1 MKKTLTAILAAAA
14 ALNAVADA
22 PAYSDDEIKERLRMV
37 VAPRCG
43 HADEDRGRP
52 PRKLTD
58 ASWFDGDTNRLM
70 RLIRETAEED
80 DTQEGYLASCMIQML
95 GRYGSAGDLPFLYS
109 CVTNPACG
117 KDAVASILNI
127 EGVTSNSVAAV
138 ERYLTATNFPS
149 RTQAYNR
156 ALTCKAFIYDSW
168 KSEVPQPVRSDAM
181 RVVLAFA
188 SDVNTSNSIVDE
200 ALLTVD
206 ASYRQSKRRLRVM
219 RAAYPRCFNEFQE
232 SYVTNAINELVA
244 YPEADLPE

>member
-1 MKKTLTAILAAAA
+1 MKKVIAATINILAT
-14 ALNAVADA
+14 AVCLADA
-22 PAYSDDEIKERLRMV
+22 PTWSDDDIKADIIGSSGYVCANGAAIIRNMRNRAL
-37 VAPRCG
+37 ARC
-43 HADEDRGRP
+43 E
-52 PRKLTD
+52 
-58 ASWFDGDTNRLM
+58 GDTNRFA
-70 RLIRETAEED
+70 RLLTEVAHTNNVRI
-80 DTQEGYLASCMIQML
+80 ASNAIWML

-244 YPEADLPE
+244 YPEADLPD

>member
-80 DTQEGYLASCMIQML
+80 YTQEGYLASGMIQML

-127 EGVTSNSVAAV
+127 EGVTSNSVAAAAS
-138 ERYLTATNFPS
+138 YHSISNCND
-149 RTQAYNR
+149 RTR
-156 ALTCKAFIYDSW
+156 T
-168 KSEVPQPVRSDAM
+168 EVFEMLAVRSYAYDESTIERQLGVAYALNYAATTGKYTKWM
-181 RVVLAFA
+181 DRVLQRC
-188 SDVNTSNSIVDE
+188 DPTYKN
-200 ALLTVD
+200 
-206 ASYRQSKRRLRVM
+206 SKRRLSVL
-219 RAAYPRCFNEFQE
+219 RAEYGLGLDHWEIG
-232 SYVTNAINELVA
+232 YVTNAINELVA

>member
-95 GRYGSAGDLPFLYS
+95 GRYGSAGDL
-109 CVTNPACG
+109 
-117 KDAVASILNI
+117 
-127 EGVTSNSVAAV
+127 
-138 ERYLTATNFPS
+138 
-149 RTQAYNR
+149 Q
-156 ALTCKAFIYDSW
+156 
-168 KSEVPQPVRSDAM
+168 SE
-181 RVVLAFA
+181 
-188 SDVNTSNSIVDE
+188 
-200 ALLTVD
+200 
-206 ASYRQSKRRLRVM
+206 
-219 RAAYPRCFNEFQE
+219 
-232 SYVTNAINELVA
+232 
-244 YPEADLPE
+244 